1 MLKAKQALAVQSLD
15 ILATELGQR
24 FGPRTDER
32 LLSVVY
38 TLQQRVYR
46 AKDPLTSPIPEV
58 LRKEVS
64 SVCRAC
70 STREINTAAAA
81 ATASSGGAPFKW
93 VRYQHEFARD
103 LDPESENAPK
113 TLGELGERLKG
124 WRTLMETMIED
135 MHPPVMKLEELSER
149 LVEMAL
155 EELEM
160 PCQAPPCP
168 DGPDPVYI
176 EKFGADVEVVRRGG
190 ASSRR
195 ISVIGNDGQTR
206 SFVVQLASQHM
217 TAPHIEERLGQLFR
231 AANGVMAA
239 HPESRR
245 RGLAFVAPRSVT
257 LFPAGRL
264 MEDDPSGT
272 LYLDAYETYC
282 ARYGKEPDA
291 PILHFNAAICQQE
304 GGDPADPGPRRAA
317 YDEIL
322 KEMVTEN
329 VFSQYMYKTMVE
341 NSRVMWAFKRQFAL
355 SVALSAVACYTL
367 RLTGRTPS
375 RLLVSKARGEI
386 THLELATAYND
397 RLQLDNAN
405 ETVPFRLTRNMVAF
419 IGPHGFE
426 GSLIAAAVA
435 AAQGLQQERTP
446 LPSMLALFLRDDML
460 AFVQKRLNLRSIAA
474 VAPRLNLQTIETA
487 IVYNVTHC
495 MHRLETMGPKS
506 SVTPPTGAN
515 GAVANPQAGMRE
527 LASVA
532 VNPNELC
539 QMDALWQPW
548 L

>member
-1 MLKAKQALAVQSLD
+1 MLKAKQALVVQSLD
-15 ILATELGQR
+15 IFATELGQR
-24 FGPRTDER
+24 FSPRTDER

-38 TLQQRVYR
+38 TLQQRVHR

-58 LRKEVS
+58 LRRELS

-70 STREINTAAAA
+70 ITREISTAAAA
-81 ATASSGGAPFKW
+81 ANAGSGGAPFKW
-93 VRYQHEFARD
+93 ARYQYEFARD

-149 LVEMAL
+149 LVELPL

-168 DGPDPVYI
+168 DGPDAVYI
-176 EKFGADVEVVRRGG
+176 EKIGADVEVVRRGG

-206 SFVVQLASQHM
+206 KFVVQLASQHM
-217 TAPHIEERLGQLFR
+217 TAPHMEERLGQLFR

-282 ARYGKEPDA
+282 SRYGRDPDA
-291 PILHFNAAICQQE
+291 PILHFNAAICQQKA
-304 GGDPADPGPRRAA
+304 GGSADPAARRAA
-317 YDEIL
+317 YDYIL

-367 RLTGRTPS
+367 KLTGRTPS

-386 THLELATAYND
+386 THLELATAYSD
-397 RLQLDNAN
+397 CLQLDNVN

-426 GSLIAAAVA
+426 GTLIAAAVA

-446 LPSMLALFLRDDML
+446 LPAMLALFLRDDML
-460 AFVQKRLNLRSIAA
+460 AFIQKRLSLRSIAA
-474 VAPRLNLQTIETA
+474 IAPRLNLQIEKA

-495 MHRLETMGPKS
+495 MIRLENMGPKS
-506 SVTPPTGAN
+506 SVAPPEAN
-515 GAVANPQAGMRE
+515 KTVANPQAGMRD
-527 LASVA
+527 LASLA